1 MPWRGS
7 TADDGGPRP
16 HAVASMTG
24 HAMRG
29 PITAFRTL
37 LLVLAAVLTTLAE
50 DRQYA
55 ALPIALLG
63 GLTLLA
69 DRNRRVRSRPLAVA
83 VVEAALTGA
92 SVVLTGGSESPMLPY
107 LLAPPASVG
116 LIVGTRA
123 VLLVSGAACTAL
135 LLGRVLVGTRPA
147 PVTDSA
153 EQFVVVTAQWVL
165 LGLALGLLATRARV
179 LTPNPSSIADR
190 YAEARELL
198 EQLRAV
204 SRGLPG
210 SLDPGS
216 VARTL
221 LDECVELAACE
232 HGSVLLDVE
241 GDQLVPLALHGYQ
254 RIPWRASLS
263 SDGPIQRAWL
273 SGAPVLDRRLPD
285 TGGQRAGSAL
295 LVLPMT
301 VESSRIAVVA
311 LESRRLDAFDG
322 LVDELREVVARFAL
336 PLETAALFDEL
347 RMRAAQEERTRLAR
361 EMHDGIAQ
369 DLAFLGYELDALAAS
384 VRSSPERAL
393 EETRRLRK
401 QITGLMSDLRLSI
414 TDLRSSIGP
423 SRGLG
428 AALSEYARS
437 VGTSS
442 GMTVHLS
449 LTEGSTRLPADV
461 EVHLLRIAHEAMSR
475 ARRRPGTENLWVTLV
490 VDPPGAS
497 LVVEDDAQLNP
508 GEEDTTGFKV
518 MDERAEQLGAAFSAA
533 PRQPKGMRVSVSLGG
548 TAHEPAYP
556 ARR

>member
-1 MPWRGS
+1 MTSRGS
-7 TADDGGPRP
+7 TATLGAEAL
-16 HAVASMTG
+16 AVPG
-24 HAMRG
+24 HLRA
-29 PITAFRTL
+29 PITAFRST
-37 LLVLAAVLTTLAE
+37 LLVLAAVLTTFAS

-63 GLTLLA
+63 GLALFA
-69 DRNRRVRSRPLAVA
+69 DRARYARQRPLAVA
-83 VVEAALTGA
+83 VVEAVVTGA
-92 SVVLTGGSESPMLPY
+92 SIVLTGGSESPMLPY

-116 LIVGTRA
+116 LTVGARA
-123 VLLVSGAACTAL
+123 VLAASGAAAVTL
-135 LLGRVLVGTRPA
+135 LAGRLVVGTRPA
-147 PVTDSA
+147 PVDDTDDR
-153 EQFVVVTAQWVL
+153 FVVVAVQWVL
-165 LGLALGLLATRARV
+165 LGLALGLLATRARGRA
-179 LTPNPSSIADR
+179 PDPSADKNR

-221 LDECVELAACE
+221 LDECIELTLCE

-273 SGAPVLDRRLPD
+273 SGSPMLDRRDPD
-285 TGGQRAGSAL
+285 TDGQRAGSVL

-301 VESSRIAVVA
+301 VEAHRVAVVA
-311 LESRRLDAFDG
+311 LESPRLDAFDG
-322 LVDELREVVARFAL
+322 LVDPMHELVGRYAL
-336 PLETAALFDEL
+336 PLESAALFDEL

-369 DLAFLGYELDALAAS
+369 DLAFLGYELDALSA
-384 VRSSPERAL
+384 VLRHNPDKAL
-393 EETRRLRK
+393 DEVRRLRK

-442 GMTVHLS
+442 GMTVRLS
-449 LTEGSTRLPADV
+449 LTEGSTRLPADT
-461 EVHLLRIAHEAMSR
+461 EVQMLRIAHEAMSR
-475 ARRRPGTENLWVTLV
+475 ARRRPDTSNLWVTLV
-490 VDPPGAS
+490 VDPPNAT
-497 LVVEDDAQLNP
+497 LEVEDDAVYLPEP
-508 GEEDTTGFKV
+508 GQDDTTGLKV
-518 MDERAEQLGAAFSAA
+518 MRERADKLGATFSAT
-533 PRQPKGMRVSVSLGG
+533 PRRPKGMRVSVSIGR
-548 TAHEPAYP
+548 TADESADL